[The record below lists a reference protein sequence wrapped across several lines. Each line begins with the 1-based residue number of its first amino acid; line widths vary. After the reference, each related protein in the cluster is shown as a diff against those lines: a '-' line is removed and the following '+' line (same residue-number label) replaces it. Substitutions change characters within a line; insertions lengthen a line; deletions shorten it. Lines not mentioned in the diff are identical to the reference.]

1 MRSLDRK
8 LWRDLAQMAS
18 QVATIAVV
26 VASATG
32 GFVGCMS
39 TYGSISAARDD
50 YYRVAHFADVF
61 ADLKRAPRSLAG
73 RMTSIEGV
81 ADVDLAIHEVAQLS
95 LPGVPEPLTAAL
107 VGLPAA
113 QVSKLNT
120 LQVRSGRPI
129 DPAIANEALVDEGF
143 ARARHVGPG
152 DPVTILLNGRS
163 ETFRIVGIGLSPEFI
178 FAGVAGSMPDPKSF
192 ALLWVDEERLA
203 ASFDMQDSFN
213 HLSIKLA
220 PRASENDVIRQVD
233 AVLARYGSGGAFG
246 RAEQLS
252 HRALNQEIE
261 QQWVLGMV
269 LPGVFLWVVGFLLH
283 VTLSRQITTQREQ
296 IAALKAL
303 GYENLR
309 IFLHYMEFIFVVVT
323 IGLALGVAV
332 GAWFGHYMVSMY
344 RDFFHFPV
352 APYRLDTWIVLVAAA
367 ACYLTALLGA
377 LNAVSQAVTLAPAQ
391 AMRPPSPARYR
402 RMLLE
407 RLNLG
412 HWISPGTR
420 MIIRNLE
427 RRPLRAMLAVL
438 GIGGAGALVIAGT
451 FWWDAFNYMMDVQFG
466 VLDRSDIVVSFA
478 RPVQVGARFEA
489 ARWPG
494 VLASETL
501 RSVPVRLRAGQ
512 YSYRTAIMGITD
524 RAAMRR
530 VLDRD
535 LRQVPVPA
543 EGLLLSSILADRLRV
558 QPGDRVSVELLEGN
572 RATRTLPVAGV
583 VEELFGLLAY
593 MNVAALNRLAGEGDA
608 ISAVTLR
615 YDANAERDLY
625 DRLRATPRV
634 ATVAVKHNMLAS
646 FRETS
651 AHNVLV
657 FTTIIALFAAA
668 VAIGVVYNNAR
679 VALAERAWELASLR
693 VLGFS
698 RAEVSVL
705 LLGELAIELAIA
717 VPVGLLMGWGL
728 AEFLAHVM
736 HGETMRIP
744 VVISTKTFAIAAF
757 TVLGSGVLSALIVR
771 RRIDQL
777 DLVAVLK
784 THE

>member
-8 LWRDLAQMAS
+8 LWRDLAQMRS
-18 QVATIAVV
+18 QIFTIALV

-32 GFVGCMS
+32 GFIGCMS

-50 YYRVAHFADVF
+50 YYRVARFADVF
-61 ADLKRAPRSLAG
+61 ADLKRAPRSLAA
-73 RMTSIEGV
+73 RITSIAGV
-81 ADVDLAIHEVAQLS
+81 ADVDLAVHEVTQLS

-107 VGLPAA
+107 VGLRAG
-113 QVSKLNT
+113 QVARLNT
-120 LQVRSGRPI
+120 LHLRRGRAI
-129 DPAIANEALVDEGF
+129 DPGVAGEALVDEGF
-143 ARARHVGPG
+143 AKARQVGPG

-192 ALLWVDEERLA
+192 ALLWVDEDRLA
-203 ASFDMQDSFN
+203 ASFDMQQSFN
-213 HLSIKLA
+213 HMSVKLM
-220 PRASENDVIRQVD
+220 PRASENDVIRELD
-233 AVLARYGSGGAFG
+233 ALLARYGSGGAFG
-246 RAEQLS
+246 RGEQLS
-252 HRALNQEIE
+252 HRALAQEID

-303 GYENLR
+303 GYENRR
-309 IFLHYMEFIFVVVT
+309 IFLHYLEFILAVVT
-323 IGLALGVAV
+323 IGLVLGVTV
-332 GAWFGHYMVSMY
+332 GAWFGHYMTAMY
-344 RDFFHFPV
+344 RDFFHFPD
-352 APYRLDTWIVLVAAA
+352 APYRLDAWVIGVAAA
-367 ACYLTALLGA
+367 ACYVTALLGA
-377 LNAVSQAVTLAPAQ
+377 WNAVSQAVALAPAQ
-391 AMRPPSPARYR
+391 AMRPPSPIRYR
-402 RMLLE
+402 RMFLE
-407 RLNLG
+407 RLNLAR
-412 HWISPGTR
+412 WMSPATR
-420 MIIRNLE
+420 IIIRNIE
-427 RRPLRAMLAVL
+427 RRPLRAVLAVL
-438 GIGGAGALVIAGT
+438 GIAGAGALVVAGT
-451 FWWDAFNYMMDVQFG
+451 FWWDSFNYMMDVQFS
-466 VLDRSDIVVSFA
+466 VLDRSDVVVSFA
-478 RPVQVGARFEA
+478 GPMQVGARFEA

-512 YSYRTAIMGITD
+512 YDYRTAIMGITD
-524 RAAMRR
+524 GAAMRR
-530 VLDRD
+530 VLNRD
-535 LRQVPVPA
+535 MRPAAVPA
-543 EGLLLSSILADRLRV
+543 EGLLLSTLLATRLHVR
-558 QPGDRVSVELLEGN
+558 PGDPLSVELLEGN
-572 RATRTLPVAGV
+572 RTSRVLPVAGV
-583 VEELFGLLAY
+583 VEELFGLMAY

-615 YDANAERDLY
+615 FDGAAENTLY
-625 DRLRATPRV
+625 EWLRATPRI

-646 FRETS
+646 FRENS
-651 AHNVLV
+651 ARNVLV

-668 VAIGVVYNNAR
+668 VAFGVVYNNAR

-705 LLGELAIELAIA
+705 LLGELAIELAVA
-717 VPVGLLMGWGL
+717 VPVGLLLGRGL
-728 AEFLAHVM
+728 AEFLAAVM
-736 HGETMRIP
+736 HNETMQIP
-744 VVISTKTFAIAAF
+744 VVISVKTLAVAAF

>member
-1 MRSLDRK
+1 MKSLDRK
-8 LWRDLAQMAS
+8 LWRDLAQMKS
-18 QVATIAVV
+18 QVFTIALV

-39 TYGSISAARDD
+39 TYASISAARDD

-73 RMTSIEGV
+73 RITSIDGV
-81 ADVDLAIHEVAQLS
+81 ADVDLAIHEVTQLS

-107 VGLPAA
+107 VGLPAT
-113 QVSKLNT
+113 QVSKLN
-120 LQVRSGRPI
+120 LLHVRRGRGI
-129 DPAIANEALVDEGF
+129 DPGTANEALIDEGF
-143 ARARHVGPG
+143 AKARQVGPG
-152 DPVTILLNGRS
+152 DEVRILLNGKS

-192 ALLWVDEERLA
+192 ALLWVDEDRLA

-213 HLSIKLA
+213 HLSVKLM
-220 PRASENDVIRQVD
+220 PRASENDVIRELD
-233 AVLARYGSGGAFG
+233 AVLTRYGSGGAYG

-252 HRALNQEIE
+252 HRALSQEIN
-261 QQWVLGMV
+261 QQWVFGTV

-303 GYENLR
+303 GYGNRR
-309 IFLHYMEFIFVVVT
+309 IFLHYLEFILVVVT
-323 IGLALGVAV
+323 IGLAFGVAI
-332 GAWFGHYMVSMY
+332 GAWFGQYMTAMY
-344 RDFFHFPV
+344 SDFFHFPE
-352 APYRLDTWIVLVAAA
+352 APYRLDLWVISVAAA

-377 LNAVSQAVTLAPAQ
+377 LQAVSQAVTLAPAQ
-391 AMRPPSPARYR
+391 AMRPPSPAQYR

-407 RLNLG
+407 RLNLAR
-412 HWISPGTR
+412 WISPGTR
-420 MIIRNLE
+420 MIIRNIE
-427 RRPLRAMLAVL
+427 RRPLRALLAVL
-438 GIGGAGALVIAGT
+438 GIGGAGALVVAGT
-451 FWWDAFNYMMDVQFG
+451 FWWDSFNYMMAVQFG
-466 VLDRSDIVVSFA
+466 VIDRSDVVVSFA
-478 RPVQVGARFEA
+478 GPVQVGARFEV

-501 RSVPVRLRAGQ
+501 RSVPVRMRAGQ
-512 YSYRTAIMGITD
+512 YNYRTAIMGMADGAT
-524 RAAMRR
+524 MRR

-535 LRQVPVPA
+535 LRRVAVPA
-543 EGLLLSSILADRLRV
+543 EGLLLSTLLAKRLRV
-558 QPGDRVSVELLEGN
+558 QQGDLVSVELLEGN
-572 RATRTLPVAGV
+572 RSSRVLPVAGV
-583 VEELFGLLAY
+583 VKELFGLMAY
-593 MNVAALNRLAGEGDA
+593 MNVDALNRLAGEGDA

-615 YDANAERDLY
+615 YDAAAESRLY
-625 DRLRATPRV
+625 DWLRESPRV

-651 AHNVLV
+651 ARNVLV
-657 FTTIIALFAAA
+657 FTTIIAMFAAA

-717 VPVGLLMGWGL
+717 VPAGLLMGWGL
-728 AEFLAHVM
+728 AEFLSAVM
-736 HGETMRIP
+736 HNETMTIP
-744 VVISTKTFAIAAF
+744 VVISAKTLAIAAF
-757 TVLGSGVLSALIVR
+757 TVIGSGVLSALIVR